1 MNSCRLRDLAF
12 RIQHAK
18 GDQLAGLIPEED
30 IRTRLRVR
38 GCTALADLLSKK
50 AEDVRCWLT
59 ADQLNRLEMQ
69 LNYFGLRLG
78 MSPEEITEVQNGLV
92 LPVEFLT

>member
-1 MNSCRLRDLAF
+1 VSSCGLRELAF
-12 RIQHAK
+12 RIQQTN
-18 GDQLAGLIPEED
+18 GDQLAALISAED
-30 IRTRLRVR
+30 IRTKLRVR
-38 GCTALADLLSKK
+38 GCTALEDLLSKK